1 MTNADTM
8 SAVLGLLLGLATRH
22 PPVVVAAAD
31 ASQLG
36 PVVAID
42 KAKAAAGAEAARAQQ
57 HDNQAAQIFAPSS
70 DAAQPSVP
78 AAQPAAAPAPQ
89 AAQNPAPAD
98 QPAAPTDV
106 ASLGPNAAAADP
118 ETGTL
123 QKYDPSAHR
132 DPFRP
137 PTMAS
142 VVADTGT
149 PRTPLEGYE
158 IGQLKLVGIVRNAA
172 GVRAMVEDS
181 QGLGYIVTSGTAIGS
196 AGGIVRAIEERRVL
210 IDETTTNFYGEK
222 QAKEVVMELPQEDR
236 SP

>member
-1 MTNADTM
+1 
-8 SAVLGLLLGLATRH
+8 
-22 PPVVVAAAD
+22 
-31 ASQLG
+31 
-36 PVVAID
+36 
-42 KAKAAAGAEAARAQQ
+42 
-57 HDNQAAQIFAPSS
+57 
-70 DAAQPSVP
+70 
-78 AAQPAAAPAPQ
+78 
-89 AAQNPAPAD
+89 
-98 QPAAPTDV
+98 
-106 ASLGPNAAAADP
+106 
-118 ETGTL
+118 
-123 QKYDPSAHR
+123 
-132 DPFRP
+132 
-137 PTMAS
+137 MAS
-142 VVADTGT
+142 VVADAGT